1 MSLFL
6 ALPILAATGIYNPQV
21 VDRHGHCLAEQAPL
35 PRFIVRHPRH
45 PRHLLIIGTL
55 RGRSVPTETLPRG
68 AKATATRRAKFAIS
82 RRCAQCRSGR
92 RS

>member
-21 VDRHGHCLAEQAPL
+21 VDRHGHCLAEPGTVAAN
-35 PRFIVRHPRH
+35 PRH
-45 PRHLLIIGTL
+45 PRHRLIIGTL